1 MQEFTILVA
10 HDVPH
15 YGSVDIEARDADH
28 ALEILKARHFTAPR
42 FACLMHPVSSDLENP
57 ACARVV
63 HILDEHGNASHE
75 GTPLTDRTD
84 TGAVA
89 DLLESAALRLDDFI
103 NQTQEKYVQHEPTL
117 LRAADYIAQA
127 IELLSER

>member
-15 YGSVDIEARDADH
+15 YGTVDIEARNADH
-28 ALEILKARHFTAPR
+28 ALEILKARHFTARR
-42 FACLMHPVSSDLENP
+42 FECIMHSVSSDLENT

-89 DLLESAALRLDDFI
+89 DLLESAALLLDD
-103 NQTQEKYVQHEPTL
+103 YLDRV
-117 LRAADYIAQA
+117 AAPGTRDRIVLEAARDIAQA
-127 IELLSER
+127 LELLQHS